1 MSAVF
6 PIPPNVTHLSHR
18 LCWSIRWSTYAINPV
33 NINLR
38 DFSYAA

>member
-1 MSAVF
+1 MPAIF
-6 PIPPNVTHLSHR
+6 LIYPNITHLSHG

-33 NINLR
+33 NINLK